1 MIHRIFLLCLAF
13 LVVIQPLGCFRQ
25 ELGPFEGDI
34 RGVLNSRLVR
44 GIAKRKLLPFGIN
57 GQELVKISIEE
68 YEKDG
73 RSFSSDF
80 GKILDWKELDNAEML
95 FFLTIGVRKE
105 DGNTRTMD
113 SYVQLFGEESLDD
126 REVLEGRIVFVD
138 FDNDGWPELNWR
150 SNRNKV
156 FVLSSDAT
164 SVGIV
169 DYKTLP
175 K

>member
-1 MIHRIFLLCLAF
+1 
-13 LVVIQPLGCFRQ
+13 
-25 ELGPFEGDI
+25 
-34 RGVLNSRLVR
+34 
-44 GIAKRKLLPFGIN
+44 
-57 GQELVKISIEE
+57 
-68 YEKDG
+68 
-73 RSFSSDF
+73 
-80 GKILDWKELDNAEML
+80 
-95 FFLTIGVRKE
+95 
-105 DGNTRTMD
+105 MD